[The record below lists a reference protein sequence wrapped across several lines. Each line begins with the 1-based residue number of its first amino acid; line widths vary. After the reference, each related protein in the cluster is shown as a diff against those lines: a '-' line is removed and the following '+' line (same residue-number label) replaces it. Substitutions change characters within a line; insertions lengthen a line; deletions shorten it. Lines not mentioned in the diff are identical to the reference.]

1 MKEHD
6 GKIIAHIFGQLSYGR
21 GRVFTDYEAL
31 KWGLELI
38 KTSAITNRRSIA
50 LPYGIGCGLAG
61 GNWNDVNKMIESIF
75 EDYEVTI
82 YKLGQN

>member
-1 MKEHD
+1 M
-6 GKIIAHIFGQLSYGR
+6 
-21 GRVFTDYEAL
+21 
-31 KWGLELI
+31 
-38 KTSAITNRRSIA
+38 TNTRSIT

-82 YKLGQN
+82 YKLD